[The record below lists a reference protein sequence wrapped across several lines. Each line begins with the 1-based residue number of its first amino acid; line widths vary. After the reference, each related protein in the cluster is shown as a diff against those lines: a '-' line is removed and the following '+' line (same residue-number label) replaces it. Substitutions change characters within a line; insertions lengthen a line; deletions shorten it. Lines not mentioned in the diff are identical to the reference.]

1 MGMRL
6 KGKIALVTGSS
17 KGIGRAIAIA
27 YAKEG
32 AKVIVD
38 YHTSAQE
45 GEETVRLI
53 EKNGGEA
60 ILIEADV
67 SKEDEVKVLFAKIM
81 EHFGTLDILV
91 NSAGIARRAPF
102 LEVTLEQWNEVLANN
117 LTSMFLCSKE
127 AAKIMLP
134 KKSGRII
141 NMGSV
146 RGQCAGGNPNALAY
160 SVAKAG
166 INGLTTTLAKEL
178 APYITVNEVAPSFI
192 DTDLAKGW
200 SEKTREEAM
209 SAYIGRL
216 VSAEE
221 VADAFVYFATDAA
234 AATTG
239 QILAVDG
246 GYLLK

>member
-1 MGMRL
+1 MRL
-6 KGKIALVTGSS
+6 QNKIAIVTGSS
-17 KGIGRAIAIA
+17 RGIGKAIAIRFA
-27 YAKEG
+27 QEG
-32 AKVIVD
+32 AKVVVN
-38 YHTSAQE
+38 YHTSQQE
-45 GEETVRLI
+45 GEDTVRQI
-53 EKNGGEA
+53 QENGGESIA
-60 ILIEADV
+60 VHADV
-67 SKEDEVKVLFAKIM
+67 SKQEDVKELFTKTV
-81 EHFGTLDILV
+81 EHFGTVDILV

-117 LTSMFLCSKE
+117 LTSMFLCAQE

-134 KKSGRII
+134 KKYGRII

-146 RGQCAGGNPNALAY
+146 RGQAAGGNPNALAY

-200 SEKTREEAM
+200 SEKTRQEAM
-209 SAYIGRL
+209 NAYIGRL

-221 VADAFVYFATDAA
+221 VADAFVYFATDDA

>member
-1 MGMRL
+1 MKL
-6 KGKIALVTGSS
+6 QNKIAIVTGSS
-17 KGIGRAIAIA
+17 RGIGKAIAIRF
-27 YAKEG
+27 AKEG
-32 AKVIVD
+32 AKVVVN
-38 YHTSAQE
+38 YHSSQQE
-45 GEETVRLI
+45 GEDTVRQI
-53 EKNGGEA
+53 QENGGEA
-60 ILIEADV
+60 IAVHADV
-67 SKEDEVKVLFAKIM
+67 SKHEDIKELFAKTV
-81 EHFGTLDILV
+81 EHFGTVDILV

-117 LTSMFLCSKE
+117 LTSMFLCAQE

-134 KKSGRII
+134 QKYGRII

-146 RGQCAGGNPNALAY
+146 RGQSAGGNPNALAY

-200 SEKTREEAM
+200 SEKTRQEAM
-209 SAYIGRL
+209 NAYIGRL

-221 VADAFVYFATDAA
+221 VADAFVYFATDDA